1 MDYQEAVEY
10 VYNLKRFGSKLGL
23 KIITRLLEL
32 MENPHENFNS
42 ILVGGTNGKGSTVAM
57 IASIL
62 QEAGF
67 KVGMFTS
74 PHLSSYTE
82 RIIVNKE
89 RIKEDEMIR
98 ILSYMKPLMERM
110 SEDPNLRH
118 PTFFETTTA
127 LAFEYFREKKTDF
140 AVLEVGL
147 GGRLDATNVV
157 NSLVSVITN
166 VSLEHTK
173 ILGNT
178 ILKIAR
184 EKAGIIKENGILV
197 TSTQDD
203 RVYSLFKKICEEK
216 NSKIFRVG
224 KDVGAKQLNFGLNG
238 QEVEF
243 YGLKDDYRVKLPLL
257 GDHQILNASCAIAAV
272 ESLEEKISKKA
283 IIKGLEK
290 VRWPGRLEIMQ
301 KNPLVVLDSAKDILA
316 MKRLKEAILK
326 FFDYER
332 LILVVSI
339 SSDKKIE
346 GMMKE
351 ILPITDF
358 VVITKHKVMNRA
370 VNPETIAKEV
380 KNHSKKFLIVE
391 DVKDA
396 VRKALSLSNE
406 KDLILVT
413 GSVFTVGEARELWKK
428 DVDVRWGRELNEGWT
443 KKK

>member
-1 MDYQEAVEY
+1 MNYQEAIEY

-23 KIITRLLEL
+23 KIISHLLEL

-42 ILVGGTNGKGSTVAM
+42 ILIGGTNGKGSTVAM

-89 RIKEDEMIR
+89 RIKEDEIIR
-98 ILSYMKPLMERM
+98 ILSYIKPLMEKM

-118 PTFFETTTA
+118 PTFFEATTA

-178 ILKIAR
+178 IFEIAR
-184 EKAGIIKENGILV
+184 EKAGIIKKNGTLV

-216 NSKIFRVG
+216 NSRIFRVG
-224 KDVGAKQLNFGLNG
+224 ENIGAKQLSFGLNG

-243 YGLKDDYRVKLPLL
+243 YGLKNNYKVKLPLL
-257 GDHQILNASCAIAAV
+257 GDHQILNACCAIAAV
-272 ESLEEKISKKA
+272 ESLEERAKKKA

-290 VRWPGRLEIMQ
+290 VRWPGRLEVMQ
-301 KNPLVVLDSAKDILA
+301 ENPLVVLDCAKDILA
-316 MKRLKEAILK
+316 MKKLKEAVLK
-326 FFDYER
+326 FFDYDR
-332 LILVVSI
+332 LILVTSI

-346 GMMKE
+346 GMMNE

-358 VVITKHKVMNRA
+358 VIITKHKVMNRA
-370 VNPETIAKEV
+370 ADPKLIGKEV
-380 KNHSKKFLIVE
+380 KKHLKKFLIIE
-391 DVKDA
+391 NVKDA
-396 VRKALSLSNE
+396 VRKALSLSDK

-428 DVDVRWGRELNEGWT
+428 DVDVRWGRELNEGWM